1 MSIVDK
7 INAYLYAKNLTLDDY
22 ISQEVASLAKWS
34 FRRQFLEEYEST
46 GELRVSSLG
55 KCPRQ
60 LAYGYHKFEPKGKE
74 IDGRGR
80 ITFFMGD
87 LSELLVTQLARL
99 SGVRLLATGFNQI
112 TIEFEGLKG
121 HPDGLLLG
129 EDNKL
134 RLFEC
139 KSFSDYGFKD
149 FEKGEIDDSYRV
161 QISCYMEALGLDE
174 CVMVGVNKN
183 NGVLSEHIF
192 SKDAK
197 FVDMAKATLNQV
209 KNSFTDTNEFGDKIE
224 AKFPKHPYEP
234 DEKTK
239 LYPWQCLYCRWWG
252 ICLPNAEKVLVKN
265 AYKLREKSNA
275 KPIE

>member
-1 MSIVDK
+1 MVIDF
-7 INAYLYAKNLTLDDY
+7 INKFLYEKNLTLDKY
-22 ISQEVASLAKWS
+22 VTREVASLSAFAFK
-34 FRRQFLEEYEST
+34 RQFLEPYEST

-139 KSFSDYGFKD
+139 KSFSDFGFKD
-149 FEKGEIDDSYRV
+149 FEKGEIDDSYKV
-161 QISCYMEALGLDE
+161 QINCYMEALGLDE
-174 CVMVGVNKN
+174 CIMVGVNKN

-192 SKDAK
+192 SYDAE
-197 FVDMAKATLNQV
+197 MAGVGRSNKAKVLVSTKENLP
-209 KNSFTDTNEFGDKIE
+209 ER
-224 AKFPKHPYEP
+224 PYAP

-239 LYPWQCLYCRWWG
+239 YYPWNCLYCKWWG
-252 ICLPNAEKVLVKN
+252 HCLPNAEKVLVKN
-265 AYKLREKSNA
+265 AYKLREREVK
-275 KPIE
+275 K

>member
-1 MSIVDK
+1 MVVDK
-7 INAYLYAKNLTLDDY
+7 INQFLYAKNLTLDEY
-22 ISQEVASLAKWS
+22 VTREVSSLSAFAFK
-34 FRRQFLEEYEST
+34 RQFMETYEGN

-121 HPDGLLLG
+121 HPDGLVLG

-149 FEKGEIDDSYRV
+149 FEKGEIDDSYLV
-161 QISCYMEALGLDE
+161 QINCYMEALGLTE

-192 SKDAK
+192 SKDAQ
-197 FVDMAKATLNQV
+197 FVDIAQKNLYEV
-209 KNSFTDTNEFGDKIE
+209 KNSFTDTNENGDKIE
-224 AKFPKHPYEP
+224 AKFPKRPYKP

-239 LYPWQCLYCRWWG
+239 YYPWNCLYCRWWG

-265 AYKLREKSNA
+265 AYKLREREEK
-275 KPIE
+275 K

>member
-1 MSIVDK
+1 VIIDY
-7 INAYLYAKNLTLDDY
+7 INKFLYAKNLTLDEY
-22 ISQEVASLAKWS
+22 VTREVSSLCGFS
-34 FRRQFLEEYEST
+34 FKRQFMETYEGN

-60 LAYGYHKFEPKGKE
+60 LAYGFHKFEPKGKE

-87 LSELLVTQLARL
+87 LSELLVIQLARL

-161 QISCYMEALGLDE
+161 QISCYMSALGLDE
-174 CVMVGVNKN
+174 CCMVGVNKN

-192 SKDAK
+192 SKDAQ
-197 FVDMAKATLNQV
+197 FVDMAKETL
-209 KNSFTDTNEFGDKIE
+209 GKINKSTKE
-224 AKFPKHPYEP
+224 NLPEP
-234 DEKTK
+234 QYTFDEKTK
-239 LYPWQCLYCRWWG
+239 LYPWNCLYCKWW
-252 ICLPNAEKVLVKN
+252 CVCKPNAEKVLVKN
-265 AYKLREKSNA
+265 AYKLKEKSNA

>member
-1 MSIVDK
+1 MIIDK
-7 INAYLYAKNLTLDDY
+7 INTYLYAKNLTLDDY
-22 ISQEVASLAKWS
+22 VSQEVASLAKYS
-34 FRRQFLEEYEST
+34 FKRQFMEEFEST

-129 EDNKL
+129 DDNKL

-149 FEKGEIDDSYRV
+149 FEKGEIDDSYMT

-192 SKDAK
+192 SYDPEMAGVGRSNHAK
-197 FVDMAKATLNQV
+197 VLVSTKENLPERFCVP
-209 KNSFTDTNEFGDKIE
+209 DKI
-224 AKFPKHPYEP
+224 
-234 DEKTK
+234 TR
-239 LYPWQCLYCRWWG
+239 LYPWQATYCSHWKT
-252 ICLPNAEKVLVKN
+252 CLPNAEKVLVKN
-265 AYKLREKSNA
+265 AYKIREVKNA
-275 KPIE
+275 K